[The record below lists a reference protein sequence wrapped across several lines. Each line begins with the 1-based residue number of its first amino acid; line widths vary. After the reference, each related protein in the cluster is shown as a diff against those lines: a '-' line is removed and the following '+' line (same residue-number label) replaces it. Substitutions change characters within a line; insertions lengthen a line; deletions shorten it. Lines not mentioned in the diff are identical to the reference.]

1 MRRRRRIA
9 PAEQPRDEAKPWL
22 ELDAV
27 LKDRLRV
34 ALASERPGT
43 EAELRKLTEEA
54 RGCSLILGAELRRGE
69 ARLGAARFRPR
80 GPLAEIGSTFREVSE
95 LRRDLGELHSLL
107 AELEEQMRAARAA
120 WLSASARSASRSG

>member
-9 PAEQPRDEAKPWL
+9 HAEQPPDGAKPWL

-27 LKDRLRV
+27 LKERLRA
-34 ALASERPGT
+34 ALASQRPAT
-43 EAELRKLTEEA
+43 EAELRKLTEEGRA
-54 RGCSLILGAELRRGE
+54 CSLILGAELQRVE
-69 ARLGAARFRPR
+69 ARLSELDSDPASA
-80 GPLAEIGSTFREVSE
+80 LAEIGPTFREVSE

-107 AELEEQMRAARAA
+107 AELEEQVRASRAA